1 MVDLVAPSG
10 ITFMHQP
17 SVPGAPHQHVGK
29 EVYPSL
35 PTVPPFKATLRD
47 YIRWTQPPVAP
58 SLLFDRIR
66 ATDEHSGFSYI
77 EYVVSD
83 LQEPPVGLFAAGN
96 YLVEQSRKII
106 YTDELFVYNNVFYYK
121 VH

>member
-17 SVPGAPHQHVGK
+17 SVPGAPHQQVE

-35 PTVPPFKATLRD
+35 PTVPPFSATLRD
-47 YIRWTQPPVAP
+47 YIRWTHPPVAP

-66 ATDEHSGFSYI
+66 LTDEHSLFSLFD
-77 EYVVSD
+77 YVVSESQD
-83 LQEPPVGLFAAGN
+83 PPVAKFADGY
-96 YLVEQSRKII
+96 YL
-106 YTDELFVYNNVFYYK
+106 YA
-121 VH
+121 H

>member
-1 MVDLVAPSG
+1 MVHLVAPSVT
-10 ITFMHQP
+10 TFMHQP
-17 SVPGAPHQHVGK
+17 SVSGGPHLHVVK

-66 ATDEHSGFSYI
+66 ATDEHSGFSHI

-83 LQEPPVGLFAAGN
+83 LQVTQVGQFAAGN
-96 YLVEQSRKII
+96 FLVDKIRTMH
-106 YTDELFVYNNVFYYK
+106 YTDITLEYM
-121 VH
+121 